1 MRPGPLTFL
10 AAVFLVSCGY
20 HLAGQSEGVIPP
32 DVHSLT
38 IIAEGEDAR
47 PMIPVFHRH
56 LLAKGREYRIVENAG
71 ADAELRIGRVRE
83 SFRPVAFDVTGIAI
97 AYNYTLRAELALWRA
112 GKRLW
117 SSGLIQVQGDV
128 FAEGGPASIEASRER
143 VTEDLRKQWA
153 REAWSR
159 LSSGF

>member
-1 MRPGPLTFL
+1 MRFGPLAFL
-10 AAVFLVSCGY
+10 TAVFLVSCGY
-20 HLAGQSEGVIPP
+20 HLAGQSAGAIPK
-32 DVHSLT
+32 DVHSLA
-38 IIAEGEDAR
+38 IVAEGEDAQ

-56 LLAKGREYRIVENAG
+56 LLIKGRGYQVVEH

-97 AYNYTLRAELALWRA
+97 AYNYILSGELTLWRA
-112 GKRLW
+112 GKRVW

-128 FAEGGPASIEASRER
+128 FAEGGPVSIEASRER